1 MPVYE
6 INGQQPVIGD
16 GTWIAPSADIIGN
29 VKIGANC
36 YIGFGAV
43 IRGDFGSIVIGDGT
57 LVEDNV
63 VIHVGTKAEIG
74 NRVIIGHMAMIHDAV
89 IKDCSLIGMM
99 SMICDGAV
107 IDQWTIIAEQSLV
120 KKNQRIPREK
130 IYAGSPAREIG
141 DLTERHKEGL
151 VSGQQVYMDLI
162 ADYAASFKR
171 VD

>member
-1 MPVYE
+1 
-6 INGQQPVIGD
+6 
-16 GTWIAPSADIIGN
+16 
-29 VKIGANC
+29 
-36 YIGFGAV
+36 
-43 IRGDFGSIVIGDGT
+43 
-57 LVEDNV
+57 
-63 VIHVGTKAEIG
+63 
-74 NRVIIGHMAMIHDAV
+74 
-89 IKDCSLIGMM
+89 MM

-120 KKNQRIPREK
+120 KKNQRIPSEK